1 LVIFRNDYEELESVF
16 STIKS
21 ELDSVPNSAS
31 SQPLLRNSKFTMEK
45 ISRKTFLTHVGVI
58 STSALLWNACDLGS
72 FSRKS
77 GISKAPI
84 IKKPNGNEDIFSY
97 INRITGKMDQTL
109 YRQIIGSANE
119 FKEGD
124 LTLGISAASEDS
136 RLNARELLANTRI
149 EELKKNS
156 LFIDEIY
163 QLIQSTT
170 EKNHLLDDW
179 TMGELKTFILNKPE
193 KEIKGIMPALSS
205 DVIACLVKLMS
216 NEELVQIGQKVFNPL
231 PGTQIGSKGY
241 ISARV
246 QPNSPTDN
254 PEDIVWQVFNA
265 WSYGVGDLVLG
276 TNPVSS
282 EPTSVA
288 EIEKALFDIISTF
301 GLENTIPNC
310 VLSHIDV
317 QAEAEKIY
325 PGTTGIWF
333 QSIAGTVKANQTF
346 DVSIEKMTGH
356 METRTG
362 QFGLYA
368 ETGQGADFT
377 NGHGEGFDMVVHE
390 SRKYGFIR
398 ALKMQLE
405 EGKAADQSPWVHVN
419 DVAGFIGPEVFK
431 SKEQLVRC
439 CLEDTVMGKL
449 HGLTIGLDIC
459 STLHMDVTLDDLD
472 WCIEQIIPAN
482 PAYLMALPTKND
494 PMLSYLTTAFHDHVK
509 IREKFG
515 YKINDEIWDF
525 FKRIEIIGEDNR
537 PTEHFGDP
545 TWVYYQYR
553 LAKKDLRSPEE
564 IFAEGRRIIREVEN
578 RGVPIA
584 QGFGEN
590 IWDLNPEL
598 DKKVRF
604 LYEDAKI
611 SLWTEMPKS
620 FVSAIPKAVA
630 VGTLSSDKKDY
641 VYHPERGEQLS
652 NKTIRQLKSIVS
664 GWKTDI
670 PDVQIIISDGL
681 NAKALMDEGHLFPF
695 LESITIQLQEKGIVI
710 SPQNLVFTHGR
721 VRAGYA
727 AGEQLFGQLSSS
739 EKKKGII
746 HIIGERPGSG
756 HHNFSAYIS
765 AASIDKWKIKG
776 SVDHDITKVVS
787 GISDTALPPKQAA
800 EEVAHVLEGLLKS
813 EV

>member
-1 LVIFRNDYEELESVF
+1 
-16 STIKS
+16 
-21 ELDSVPNSAS
+21 
-31 SQPLLRNSKFTMEK
+31 MEK

-58 STSALLWNACDLGS
+58 STSALLLNSCDLGS
-72 FSRKS
+72 SNNKS
-77 GISKAPI
+77 GILKAPLI
-84 IKKPNGNEDIFSY
+84 GKPNGNEDIFSY
-97 INRITGKMDQTL
+97 INQVSGKMDQTL
-109 YRQIIGSANE
+109 YRQIIGSAND

-136 RLNARELLANTRI
+136 RQNARELLANTKI
-149 EELKKNS
+149 GDLKKHS
-156 LFIDEIY
+156 LFTDELY
-163 QLIQSTT
+163 QFILQSTEANT
-170 EKNHLLDDW
+170 ELDDW
-179 TMGELKTFILNKPE
+179 TMGELKSFILNQSE
-193 KEIKGIMPALSS
+193 LEIKEIMPALSS
-205 DVIACLVKLMS
+205 DVIACVVKLMS
-216 NEELVQIGQKVFNPL
+216 NDELTQVGQKVFNPI
-231 PGTQIGSKGY
+231 PGTKIGSKGY
-241 ISARV
+241 MSARV

-254 PEDIVWQVFNA
+254 PQDIVWQVFDA

-282 EPTSVA
+282 DPRSVA
-288 EIEKALFDIISTF
+288 EIEKALYDIIATF
-301 GLENTIPNC
+301 GLESTMPNC

-346 DVSIEKMTGH
+346 DVSIEKMVQH

-390 SRKYGFIR
+390 SRKYGFVR
-398 ALKMQLE
+398 ALKAQLE
-405 EGKAADQSPWVHVN
+405 EGKTPDQFPWVHVN

-472 WCIEQIIPAN
+472 WCIEQIMPAN

-494 PMLSYLTTAFHDHVK
+494 PMLSYLTTAFNDHVR
-509 IREKFG
+509 IREKFD
-515 YKINDEIWDF
+515 YKINDAMWNF
-525 FKRIEIIGEDNR
+525 FKKIEIIGDDNK
-537 PTEHFGDP
+537 PTQHFGDP

-553 LAKKDLRSPEE
+553 LAKKDLRTKEE
-564 IFAEGRRIIREVEN
+564 IMAEGRRMIREIEG
-578 RGVPIA
+578 RGVSIA

-590 IWDLNPEL
+590 YWDLNPDL

-604 LYEDAKI
+604 LYKDAKI
-611 SLWTEMPKS
+611 SLWTEMPDS
-620 FVSAIPKAVA
+620 FVKSIPNA
-630 VGTLSSDKKDY
+630 VGVTTLSLDKKDY
-641 VYHPERGEQLS
+641 VYHPETGEDLGK
-652 NKTIRQLKSIVS
+652 KTINQLKAIRTT
-664 GWKTDI
+664 WDNEI

-695 LESITIQLQEKGIVI
+695 LAKLTDDLTKKGLTI
-710 SPQNLVFTHGR
+710 SPQPIVFTHGR

-727 AGEQLFGQLSSS
+727 AGEQLFGSLPFSDR
-739 EKKKGII
+739 KKGVI

-756 HHNFSAYIS
+756 HHNFSAYIT
-765 AASIDKWKIKG
+765 ATSIDKWANKG

-787 GISDTALPPKQAA
+787 GISDTALPPHQAA
-800 EEVAHVLEGLLKS
+800 DEVAKIFEELFRNSV
-813 EV
+813 

>member
-1 LVIFRNDYEELESVF
+1 
-16 STIKS
+16 
-21 ELDSVPNSAS
+21 
-31 SQPLLRNSKFTMEK
+31 MEK

-58 STSALLWNACDLGS
+58 STSALLWNSCDLGS
-72 FSRKS
+72 SNNKN
-77 GISKAPI
+77 GIPKAPVI
-84 IKKPNGNEDIFSY
+84 GKPIEIEDIFSY
-97 INRITGKMDQTL
+97 INRVTGKMDKTL

-136 RLNARELLANTRI
+136 RQNARELLSNTKI
-149 EELKKNS
+149 GDLKKNS
-156 LFIDEIY
+156 LFTDELY
-163 QLIQSTT
+163 QLIQKTT
-170 EKNHLLDDW
+170 DANDKLDDW
-179 TMGELKTFILNKPE
+179 TMGKLKSFILNQPE
-193 KEIKGIMPALSS
+193 LEIKEIMSALSS
-205 DVIACLVKLMS
+205 DVIACLVKLMT
-216 NEELVQIGQKVFNPL
+216 NDELIQIGQKVFNPIQ
-231 PGTQIGSKGY
+231 GTKIGSKGY
-241 ISARV
+241 MSARV

-254 PEDIVWQVFNA
+254 PDDIVWQVFDA

-282 EPTSVA
+282 DPKSVA
-288 EIEKALFDIISTF
+288 EIEKALYDIITSF
-301 GLENTIPNC
+301 GLESTLPNC

-346 DVSIEKMTGH
+346 DVSIEKMEQH

-390 SRKYGFIR
+390 SRKYGFVR
-398 ALKMQLE
+398 ALKYQLE
-405 EGKAADQSPWVHVN
+405 EGKTPDQFPWVHVN

-439 CLEDTVMGKL
+439 CLEDTIMGKL
-449 HGLTIGLDIC
+449 HRLTIGLDIC

-472 WCIEQIIPAN
+472 WCIEQIMPAN

-494 PMLSYLTTAFHDHVK
+494 PMLSYLTTAFNDHVR
-509 IREKFG
+509 IREKFD
-515 YKINDEIWDF
+515 YKINDSMWDF
-525 FKRIEIIGEDNR
+525 FKRIEIIGEDNK
-537 PTEHFGDP
+537 PTQNFGDP

-553 LAKKDLRSPEE
+553 LAKKDLRTKEE
-564 IFAEGRRIIREVEN
+564 IMAEGRRMIGDIEN

-590 IWDLNPEL
+590 YWDLSPEL

-611 SLWTEMPKS
+611 SLWTEMPDS
-620 FVSAIPKAVA
+620 FVKSIPNAIGVS
-630 VGTLSSDKKDY
+630 TLSIDKKDY
-641 VYHPERGEQLS
+641 VYHPESGEQLG
-652 NKTIRQLKSIVS
+652 KKAVRELKAIQTAW
-664 GWKTDI
+664 GEQI

-681 NAKALMDEGHLFPF
+681 NAKALMDEGHLSPF
-695 LESITIQLQEKGIVI
+695 LEKLTGQLLQKGIII
-710 SPQNLVFTHGR
+710 SPQPIVFTHGR

-727 AGEQLFGQLSSS
+727 AGEQLFGSLSFPDR
-739 EKKKGII
+739 KTGII

-756 HHNFSAYIS
+756 HHNFSAYIT
-765 AASIDKWKIKG
+765 AANIDKWANKG

-787 GISDTALPPKQAA
+787 GISDTALPPYQAA
-800 EEVAHVLEGLLKS
+800 EEVANIFEELLINK
-813 EV
+813 V